1 MKKEEVFCLFE
12 KLILYSPIIILILSY
27 ILKFFWLRF
36 SIFVD
41 ELISG
46 DKIKYF
52 SHILFWSIIS
62 YIYWVCHQYEI
73 LIFQTSDN
81 NLDLVSLV
89 SLVLT
94 IWASYGVYIGFLQ
107 FMAGYDNKEK
117 GTYLGYHKMDFLTKS
132 NVWYHLTNCW
142 EFFGSL
148 LLSIVIP
155 IIVKFNTSVDIRY
168 QYLWQAIVGFLLILF
183 IFLLKFSLK
192 VVKITIF
199 INKNT
204 DGGLKEVIKS
214 DIENRYNKYFNKL
227 IKQKFS
233 YGARE
238 SYFRQVKMDL
248 SNIDNNTDKIIFLNV
263 VYFANSSS
271 KIIDK
276 IEGYKEWDIVNYK
289 SFIKEKYDLI
299 SHNNCEDDKLISFA
313 ISLFKL
319 DVQIFD
325 KLIKKDIRWIEI
337 DNSFESIGIT
347 REKEVLGVEYNP
359 KVRRLGINWYEYSKI
374 NNIHFCIF
382 EILAEMAK
390 NKLAI
395 SQLVN
400 LIQERF
406 SQNFSRGSYW
416 ETNNT
421 DKLFVFEKSISDSSL
436 LISKEDFKRIEK
448 IDVFYS
454 STYPEIES
462 NSDTSNIYFL
472 LHSNIIKID
481 FHFKNGGQYYVKR
494 NEIRDY
500 YNEYEEK
507 VWNILFDKYSY
518 SDDLSDVFLPNL
530 REPEIILDSFG
541 DRDEI
546 VIRDYDNKLGYS
558 RICFKYLTDN
568 YDYVDSSTS
577 NFTNLLEIV
586 KTMSVNYRGAFALYQ
601 LLYPE
606 NRNWDSS
613 VENYLE
619 ILSEVLS
626 SRREERGKIY
636 NDIVSI
642 ITEIEYGKGLDE
654 KVLGK
659 VFETKDIELI
669 DDEFLKD
676 FKGIPNLKLIVV
688 QSILS
693 THTYGFRS
701 IELQDRWEK
710 QDLVEQYIRGL
721 SITPNLFPSYTDD
734 NKTLNSSMSE
744 FLLKNME
751 LLTSYD
757 FGKLPLSSLLLF
769 EKLLHRK
776 WWGDNKH
783 DEQEF
788 MVNLIK
794 EKVEYRLSGYRYN
807 LDRSLLK
814 FFTLKLIEGQ
824 GNQYLRIVN
833 EKDFKKEFKFSLLNH
848 LKRNQLTL
856 DMYLDGITDELKK
869 YDCIMIGIYER
880 ELIKREVEKIIFS
893 NYFSLE

>member
-1 MKKEEVFCLFE
+1 MVNY
-12 KLILYSPIIILILSY
+12 KL
-27 ILKFFWLRF
+27 
-36 SIFVD
+36 
-41 ELISG
+41 
-46 DKIKYF
+46 
-52 SHILFWSIIS
+52 

-337 DNSFESIGIT
+337 DNSFESLGIT
-347 REKEVLGVEYNP
+347 RKKEVLGVEYNP

-507 VWNILFDKYSY
+507 VWNILFDKYSD

-558 RICFKYLTDN
+558 RICFKYLTYN

-794 EKVEYRLSGYRYN
+794 EKVEYRLSGYRYS

-814 FFTLKLIEGQ
+814 FFTLKLTEGQ

-856 DMYLDGITDELKK
+856 DMYLDGIADELKK
-869 YDCIMIGIYER
+869 YDSVMIGIYEK
-880 ELIKREVEKIIFS
+880 ELIKREVEKIIFE
-893 NYFSLE
+893 NYLSLE

>member
-155 IIVKFNTSVDIRY
+155 IIVKFNTSIDIRY

-263 VYFANSSS
+263 VYFTNSSS

-276 IEGYKEWDIVNYK
+276 VEGYKEWDIVNYK

-337 DNSFESIGIT
+337 DNSFESLGIT
-347 REKEVLGVEYNP
+347 RKKEVLGVEYNS

-507 VWNILFDKYSY
+507 VWNILFDKYSD

-757 FGKLPLSSLLLF
+757 FGQLPLSSLLLF

-794 EKVEYRLSGYRYN
+794 EKVEYRLSGYRYS
-807 LDRSLLK
+807 LERSLLK
-814 FFTLKLIEGQ
+814 FFTLKLTEGQ
-824 GNQYLRIVN
+824 GNQYLRVVN

>member
-1 MKKEEVFCLFE
+1 MFE

-155 IIVKFNTSVDIRY
+155 IIVKFNTSIDIRY

-204 DGGLKEVIKS
+204 DGGLKAVIKS

-263 VYFANSSS
+263 VYFTNSSS

-276 IEGYKEWDIVNYK
+276 VEGYKEWDIVNYK

-337 DNSFESIGIT
+337 DNSFESLGIT
-347 REKEVLGVEYNP
+347 RKKEVLGVEYNS

-507 VWNILFDKYSY
+507 VWNILFDKYSD

-757 FGKLPLSSLLLF
+757 FGQLPLSSLLLF

-794 EKVEYRLSGYRYN
+794 EKVEYRLSGYRYS
-807 LDRSLLK
+807 LERSLLK
-814 FFTLKLIEGQ
+814 FFTLKLTEGQ
-824 GNQYLRIVN
+824 GNQYLRVVN

-880 ELIKREVEKIIFS
+880 ELIKRELEKIIFS

>member
-1 MKKEEVFCLFE
+1 M
-12 KLILYSPIIILILSY
+12 SY

-73 LIFQTSDN
+73 LIFQTSEN

-155 IIVKFNTSVDIRY
+155 IIVKFNSSVDIHY
-168 QYLWQAIVGFLLILF
+168 QYIWQAIVGFLLILF

-192 VVKITIF
+192 VVKITIL

-263 VYFANSSS
+263 VYFATSNS

-276 IEGYKEWDIVNYK
+276 IEGYKECDIVNYK

-325 KLIKKDIRWIEI
+325 KLIKKDIHWIEI
-337 DNSFESIGIT
+337 DNSFESLGIT
-347 REKEVLGVEYNP
+347 RKKEALGVDYNP
-359 KVRRLGINWYEYSKI
+359 KVRRFGIDWYEYSKI
-374 NNIHFCIF
+374 NNIHFCMF

-400 LIQERF
+400 LIQEKF
-406 SQNFSRGSYW
+406 SQNDSRGSYW

-421 DKLFVFEKSISDSSL
+421 DKLFIFEKSISDSSL

-454 STYPEIES
+454 SSYPEIES
-462 NSDTSNIYFL
+462 SSDVSNIYFL

-507 VWNILFDKYSY
+507 VWNILFEKYSD

-541 DRDEI
+541 VRDEL

-586 KTMSVNYRGAFALYQ
+586 KTMSINYRGAFALYQ

-613 VENYLE
+613 VENYVE

-636 NDIVSI
+636 NDMVSI
-642 ITEIEYGKGLDE
+642 ITEIEYGKSLGV

-676 FKGIPNLKLIVV
+676 FKGIPKLKLIVV

-757 FGKLPLSSLLLF
+757 FGKLPLSSILLF
-769 EKLLHRK
+769 EKLLHWK

-814 FFTLKLIEGQ
+814 FFTLKLTEGQ

-833 EKDFKKEFKFSLLNH
+833 EKDFKKEFKSSLLNH
-848 LKRNQLTL
+848 LKRKQLTL
-856 DMYLDGITDELKK
+856 NTYLDGIADELKK
-869 YDCIMIGIYER
+869 YDSVMIGIYEK
-880 ELIKREVEKIIFS
+880 ELIKREVEKIIFE
-893 NYFSLE
+893 NYLSLE

>member
-155 IIVKFNTSVDIRY
+155 IIVKFNTSIDIRY

-204 DGGLKEVIKS
+204 DGGLKAVIKS

-263 VYFANSSS
+263 VYFTNSSS

-276 IEGYKEWDIVNYK
+276 VEGYKEWDIVNYK

-337 DNSFESIGIT
+337 DNSFESLGIT
-347 REKEVLGVEYNP
+347 RKKEVLGVEYNS

-507 VWNILFDKYSY
+507 VWNILFDKYSD

-601 LLYPE
+601 LLYLE

-757 FGKLPLSSLLLF
+757 FGQLPLSSLLLF

-794 EKVEYRLSGYRYN
+794 EKVEYRLSGYRYS
-807 LDRSLLK
+807 LERSLLK
-814 FFTLKLIEGQ
+814 FFTLKLTEGQ
-824 GNQYLRIVN
+824 GNQYLRVVN

>member
-155 IIVKFNTSVDIRY
+155 IIVKFNTSIDIRY

-263 VYFANSSS
+263 VYFTNSSS

-276 IEGYKEWDIVNYK
+276 VEGYKEWDIVNYK

-337 DNSFESIGIT
+337 DNSFESLGIT
-347 REKEVLGVEYNP
+347 RKKEVLGVEYNS

-507 VWNILFDKYSY
+507 VWNILFDKYSD

-636 NDIVSI
+636 NDIISI

-757 FGKLPLSSLLLF
+757 FGQLPLSSLLLF

-794 EKVEYRLSGYRYN
+794 EKVEYRLSGYRYS
-807 LDRSLLK
+807 LERSLLK
-814 FFTLKLIEGQ
+814 FFTLKLTEGQ
-824 GNQYLRIVN
+824 GNQYLRVVN

>member
-1 MKKEEVFCLFE
+1 M
-12 KLILYSPIIILILSY
+12 SY

-36 SIFVD
+36 SIFID

-52 SHILFWSIIS
+52 SHILFWSIVS
-62 YIYWVCHQYEI
+62 YIYWVCYQYKI
-73 LIFQTSDN
+73 SLFQFNSN
-81 NLDLVSLV
+81 NLDLVSLF

-94 IWASYGVYIGFLQ
+94 IWASYGVYVGFLQ
-107 FMAGYDNKEK
+107 FMAGYDNKEN
-117 GTYLGYHKMDFLTKS
+117 GIYLGYQKMDFLTKS
-132 NVWYHLTNCW
+132 NVWYHLTNSW

-148 LLSIVIP
+148 LLSIVLP
-155 IIVKFNTSVDIRY
+155 FIVKFNISAGIQY
-168 QYLWQAIVGFLLILF
+168 QYIWQSIIGFLLILF

-192 VVKITIF
+192 VAKITIF
-199 INKNT
+199 INKKT

-233 YGARE
+233 YGARK
-238 SYFRQVKMDL
+238 SYFRQIKMDL
-248 SNIDNNTDKIIFLNV
+248 SNIDNNIDKIIFLKV
-263 VYFANSSS
+263 IYFAASSS
-271 KIIDK
+271 KIIAN
-276 IEGYKEWDIVNYK
+276 IEGFEEWDIDNYK
-289 SFIKEKYDLI
+289 YFIKEKYDLI
-299 SHNNCEDDKLISFA
+299 SHIDFESDALISFA

-319 DVQIFD
+319 DNQIFD
-325 KLIKKDIRWIEI
+325 KLIKKDIRWIEG
-337 DNSFESIGIT
+337 DYSFESPGIF
-347 REKEVLGVEYNP
+347 RKKAILGVEYNE
-359 KVRRLGINWYEYSKI
+359 KVRILGINWSEYSKI
-374 NNIHFCIF
+374 NNIHICIF
-382 EILAEMAK
+382 KILAEMAK
-390 NKLAI
+390 NKQTI

-400 LIQERF
+400 LIQDRV
-406 SQNFSRGSYW
+406 SQNITRDIYW
-416 ETNNT
+416 ETDRT
-421 DKLFVFEKSISDSSL
+421 DKLFIFEKSISDSNL
-436 LISKEDFKRIEK
+436 RISKEDFRRIEK
-448 IDVFYS
+448 MDVFYS
-454 STYPEIES
+454 SDYTEIKYK
-462 NSDTSNIYFL
+462 SDTDSICLSLYPSIL
-472 LHSNIIKID
+472 KID
-481 FHFKNGGQYYVKR
+481 FHFKDGGQYYVKR

-500 YNEYEEK
+500 YDEYEEK
-507 VWNILFDKYSY
+507 VWNILFDKYRD

-530 REPEIILDSFG
+530 REPEITLDSFG
-541 DRDEI
+541 GSDEI
-546 VIRDYDNKLGYS
+546 IIRDYDNKLAYS

-568 YDYVDSSTS
+568 YDYVDSGTL

-606 NRNWDSS
+606 NQNWDSS
-613 VENYLE
+613 VENYIE

-636 NDIVSI
+636 NDMVSI
-642 ITEIEYGKGLDE
+642 ITEIEYGKSLGE

-676 FKGIPNLKLIVV
+676 FKGIPKLKLIVV

-701 IELQDRWEK
+701 IELQDKWEK

-721 SITPNLFPSYTDD
+721 SITPNLFPSHTDD

-757 FGKLPLSSLLLF
+757 FGKLPLSSVLLF
-769 EKLLHRK
+769 EKLLHWK

-814 FFTLKLIEGQ
+814 FFTLKLTEGQ

-856 DMYLDGITDELKK
+856 NTYLDGIADELKN
-869 YDCIMIGIYER
+869 YDSVMIGIYEK
-880 ELIKREVEKIIFS
+880 ELIKREVEKIIFE
-893 NYFSLE
+893 NYLSLE

>member
-1 MKKEEVFCLFE
+1 MYE

-337 DNSFESIGIT
+337 DNSFESLGIT
-347 REKEVLGVEYNP
+347 RKKEVLGVEYNP

-507 VWNILFDKYSY
+507 VWNILFDKYSD

-558 RICFKYLTDN
+558 RICFKYLTYN

-734 NKTLNSSMSE
+734 NKILNSSMSE

-794 EKVEYRLSGYRYN
+794 EKVEYRLSGYRYS

-814 FFTLKLIEGQ
+814 FFTLKLTEGQ

-856 DMYLDGITDELKK
+856 DMYLDGIADELKK
-869 YDCIMIGIYER
+869 YDSVMIGIYEK
-880 ELIKREVEKIIFS
+880 ELIKREVEKIIFE
-893 NYFSLE
+893 NYLSLE

>member
-155 IIVKFNTSVDIRY
+155 IIVKFNTSIDIRY

-204 DGGLKEVIKS
+204 DGGLKAVIKS

-227 IKQKFS
+227 VKQKFS

-263 VYFANSSS
+263 VYFTNSSS

-276 IEGYKEWDIVNYK
+276 VEGYKEWDIVNYK

-337 DNSFESIGIT
+337 DNSFESLGIT
-347 REKEVLGVEYNP
+347 RKKEVLGVEYNS

-507 VWNILFDKYSY
+507 VWNILFDKYSD

-757 FGKLPLSSLLLF
+757 FGQLPLSSLLLF

-794 EKVEYRLSGYRYN
+794 EKVEYRLSGYRYS
-807 LDRSLLK
+807 LERSLLK
-814 FFTLKLIEGQ
+814 FFTLKLTEGQ
-824 GNQYLRIVN
+824 GNQYLRVVN

>member
-1 MKKEEVFCLFE
+1 MKKEEVFCLYE

-299 SHNNCEDDKLISFA
+299 SHNNCEDDKLIS
-313 ISLFKL
+313 LFKL

-337 DNSFESIGIT
+337 DNSFESLGIT
-347 REKEVLGVEYNP
+347 RKKEVLGVEYNP

-507 VWNILFDKYSY
+507 VWNILFDKYSD

-558 RICFKYLTDN
+558 RICFKYLTYN

-794 EKVEYRLSGYRYN
+794 EKVEYRLSGYRYS

-814 FFTLKLIEGQ
+814 FFTLKLTEGQ

-856 DMYLDGITDELKK
+856 DMYLDGIADELKK
-869 YDCIMIGIYER
+869 YDSVMIGIYEK
-880 ELIKREVEKIIFS
+880 ELIKREVEKIIFE
-893 NYFSLE
+893 NYLSLE

>member
-1 MKKEEVFCLFE
+1 MYE

-337 DNSFESIGIT
+337 DNSFESLGIT
-347 REKEVLGVEYNP
+347 RKKEVLGVEYNP

-507 VWNILFDKYSY
+507 VWNILFDKYSD

-558 RICFKYLTDN
+558 RICFKYLTYN

-710 QDLVEQYIRGL
+710 QVLVEQYIRGL

-794 EKVEYRLSGYRYN
+794 EKVEYRLSGYRYS

-814 FFTLKLIEGQ
+814 FFTLKLTEGQ

-856 DMYLDGITDELKK
+856 DMYLDGIADELKK
-869 YDCIMIGIYER
+869 YDSVMIGIYEK
-880 ELIKREVEKIIFS
+880 ELIKREVEKIIFE
-893 NYFSLE
+893 NYLSLE

>member
-1 MKKEEVFCLFE
+1 MFE
-12 KLILYSPIIILILSY
+12 KLILYSPIIILVLSY

-107 FMAGYDNKEK
+107 FMAGYDNKEN

-168 QYLWQAIVGFLLILF
+168 QYIWQAIVGFLLILF

-214 DIENRYNKYFNKL
+214 DIKNRYNKYFNKL

-313 ISLFKL
+313 ISLFKI

-337 DNSFESIGIT
+337 DNSFESLGIT
-347 REKEVLGVEYNP
+347 RKKEVLGVEYNP
-359 KVRRLGINWYEYSKI
+359 KVRRRRLGINWYEYSRI
-374 NNIHFCIF
+374 NNIHFCMF

-406 SQNFSRGSYW
+406 SQNVSRGGYW

-462 NSDTSNIYFL
+462 NSDTSNIYFS

-500 YNEYEEK
+500 YNEYEEN
-507 VWNILFDKYSY
+507 VWNILFDKYENL
-518 SDDLSDVFLPNL
+518 DNLSDVFLPNL
-530 REPEIILDSFG
+530 KEPEIILDSFG
-541 DRDEI
+541 GRDEI

-568 YDYVDSSTS
+568 FDYVDSSTS

-606 NRNWDSS
+606 NQNWDSS
-613 VENYLE
+613 VENYIE

-636 NDIVSI
+636 NDMVSI
-642 ITEIEYGKGLDE
+642 ITEIEYGKSLGE

-659 VFETKDIELI
+659 VFETKDIEFI

-676 FKGIPNLKLIVV
+676 FKGIPKLKLIVV

-693 THTYGFRS
+693 NHTYGFRS

-710 QDLVEQYIRGL
+710 KDLVEQYIRGL
-721 SITPNLFPSYTDD
+721 SITPNLFPIYND
-734 NKTLNSSMSE
+734 NKTLNLFMSE

-757 FGKLPLSSLLLF
+757 FGKLPLSSILLF
-769 EKLLHRK
+769 EQLLHWK
-776 WWGDNKH
+776 WREDNKH

-788 MVNLIK
+788 MVKLIK
-794 EKVEYRLSGYRYN
+794 EKVEHRFN

-814 FFTLKLIEGQ
+814 FFTLKLTEGQ
-824 GNQYLRIVN
+824 GKHYLKIVN
-833 EKDFKKEFKFSLLNH
+833 EKEFKKGFKFALLNH

-856 DMYLDGITDELKK
+856 DMYLDGIADELKK
-869 YDCIMIGIYER
+869 YDSVMIGIYEK
-880 ELIKREVEKIIFS
+880 ELIKREVEKIIFE
-893 NYFSLE
+893 NYLSLE

>member
-1 MKKEEVFCLFE
+1 MFE
-12 KLILYSPIIILILSY
+12 KLILNSPIIILVLSH

-94 IWASYGVYIGFLQ
+94 IWASYGAYIGFFQ
-107 FMAGYDNKEK
+107 FMAGYDNKEN

-132 NVWYHLTNCW
+132 NIWYHLTNCW

-155 IIVKFNTSVDIRY
+155 IIVKLNSSVDIRY
-168 QYLWQAIVGFLLILF
+168 QYIWQAIVGFLLILF

-192 VVKITIF
+192 VARITIL
-199 INKNT
+199 INKKS
-204 DGGLKEVIKS
+204 DGGLKDVIQS
-214 DIENRYNKYFNKL
+214 DIKNRYNRYFNRL
-227 IKQKFS
+227 VKQKFS

-238 SYFRQVKMDL
+238 SYFRQVKIDL
-248 SNIDNNTDKIIFLNV
+248 SNIENNTDKIRFLKV
-263 VYFANSSS
+263 VYFATSSS
-271 KIIDK
+271 KIIEN

-289 SFIKEKYDLI
+289 SFIKDKYDLI
-299 SHNNCEDDKLISFA
+299 SHINCEDDISISFA

-325 KLIKKDIRWIEI
+325 KLIKKNISWIES
-337 DNSFESIGIT
+337 DYNFESIGIFN
-347 REKEVLGVEYNP
+347 KKSILGVELN
-359 KVRRLGINWYEYSKI
+359 KKIRRPSINSFEYSDI
-374 NNIHFCIF
+374 NNIHIYMFKKI
-382 EILAEMAK
+382 AERAK
-390 NKLAI
+390 NKQAI

-406 SQNFSRGSYW
+406 SQNVSRGSYW
-416 ETNNT
+416 ETDNT

-436 LISKEDFKRIEK
+436 LISKEDFGRIEK
-448 IDVFYS
+448 MDVFYS

-462 NSDTSNIYFL
+462 NSDANSVYFS

-481 FHFKNGGQYYVKR
+481 FHFKNDGQYYVKR

-507 VWNILFDKYSY
+507 IWNILFDKYSD

-530 REPEIILDSFG
+530 REPEIILESFG
-541 DRDEI
+541 GRDEI

-558 RICFKYLTDN
+558 RLCFKYLTDN
-568 YDYVDSSTS
+568 YEYVDSSTS

-613 VENYLE
+613 VENYVE

-636 NDIVSI
+636 NDMVSI
-642 ITEIEYGKGLDE
+642 ITEIEYGKSLGV

-676 FKGIPNLKLIVV
+676 FKGIPKLKLIVV

-710 QDLVEQYIRGL
+710 QDLIEQYIRGL

-751 LLTSYD
+751 VLTSYD
-757 FGKLPLSSLLLF
+757 FAKLPLSSVLLF
-769 EKLLHRK
+769 EKLLHWK
-776 WWGDNKH
+776 WWR
-783 DEQEF
+783 DEKRDEKEF

-794 EKVEYRLSGYRYN
+794 EKASCNKYS
-807 LDRSLLK
+807 LDGSLLK
-814 FFTLKLIEGQ
+814 FFTLKLTEGQ
-824 GNQYLRIVN
+824 GNQYLSVVN
-833 EKDFKKEFKFSLLNH
+833 DKDFKKEFKFALLNH
-848 LKRNQLTL
+848 LKRSQLTL
-856 DMYLDGITDELKK
+856 NTYLDGIADELKK
-869 YDCIMIGIYER
+869 YDSVMIGIYEK
-880 ELIKREVEKIIFS
+880 ELIKREVEKIIFE
-893 NYFSLE
+893 NYLSLE

>member
-94 IWASYGVYIGFLQ
+94 IWASVYIGFLQ

-155 IIVKFNTSVDIRY
+155 IIVKFNTSIDIRY

-263 VYFANSSS
+263 VYFTNSSS

-276 IEGYKEWDIVNYK
+276 VEGYKEWDIVNYK

-337 DNSFESIGIT
+337 DNSFESLGIT
-347 REKEVLGVEYNP
+347 RKKEVLGVEYNS

-507 VWNILFDKYSY
+507 VWNILFDKYSD

-757 FGKLPLSSLLLF
+757 FGQLPLSSLLLF

-794 EKVEYRLSGYRYN
+794 EKVEYRLSGYRYS
-807 LDRSLLK
+807 LERSLLK
-814 FFTLKLIEGQ
+814 FFTLKLTEGQ
-824 GNQYLRIVN
+824 GNQYLRVVN

>member
-1 MKKEEVFCLFE
+1 MFE

-454 STYPEIES
+454 STYPEIEF
-462 NSDTSNIYFL
+462 NYDTSNIYFL

-814 FFTLKLIEGQ
+814 FFTLKLTEGQ

-856 DMYLDGITDELKK
+856 DMYLDGITDELKN

>member
-1 MKKEEVFCLFE
+1 MFE
-12 KLILYSPIIILILSY
+12 KLILFSPIIILVLSY

-73 LIFQTSDN
+73 LIFQTSEN

-155 IIVKFNTSVDIRY
+155 IIVKFNSSVDIHY
-168 QYLWQAIVGFLLILF
+168 QYIWQAIVGFLLILF

-192 VVKITIF
+192 VVKITIL

-263 VYFANSSS
+263 VYFATSNS

-276 IEGYKEWDIVNYK
+276 IEGYKECDIVNYK

-325 KLIKKDIRWIEI
+325 KLIKKDIHWIEI
-337 DNSFESIGIT
+337 DNSFESLGIT
-347 REKEVLGVEYNP
+347 RKKEALGVDYNP
-359 KVRRLGINWYEYSKI
+359 KVRRFGIDWYEYSKI
-374 NNIHFCIF
+374 NNIHFCMF

-400 LIQERF
+400 LIQEKF
-406 SQNFSRGSYW
+406 SQNDSRGSYW

-421 DKLFVFEKSISDSSL
+421 DKLFIFEKSISDSSL

-454 STYPEIES
+454 SSYPEIES
-462 NSDTSNIYFL
+462 SSDVSNIYFL

-507 VWNILFDKYSY
+507 VWNILFEKYSD

-541 DRDEI
+541 VRDEL

-586 KTMSVNYRGAFALYQ
+586 KTMSINYRGAFALYQ

-613 VENYLE
+613 VENYVE

-636 NDIVSI
+636 NDMVSI
-642 ITEIEYGKGLDE
+642 ITEIEYGKSLGV

-676 FKGIPNLKLIVV
+676 FKGIPKLKLIVV

-757 FGKLPLSSLLLF
+757 FGKLPLSSILLF
-769 EKLLHRK
+769 EKLLHWK

-814 FFTLKLIEGQ
+814 FFTLKLTEGQ

-833 EKDFKKEFKFSLLNH
+833 EKDFKKEFKSSLLNH
-848 LKRNQLTL
+848 LKRKQLTL
-856 DMYLDGITDELKK
+856 NTYLDGIADELKK
-869 YDCIMIGIYER
+869 YDSVMIGIYEK
-880 ELIKREVEKIIFS
+880 ELIKREVEKIIFE
-893 NYFSLE
+893 NYLSLE

>member
-1 MKKEEVFCLFE
+1 MFE
-12 KLILYSPIIILILSY
+12 KLILYSPIIILVLSY

-107 FMAGYDNKEK
+107 FMAGYDNKEN

-168 QYLWQAIVGFLLILF
+168 QYIWQAIVGFLLILF

-214 DIENRYNKYFNKL
+214 DIKNRYNKYFNKL

-313 ISLFKL
+313 ISLFKI

-337 DNSFESIGIT
+337 DNSFESLGIT
-347 REKEVLGVEYNP
+347 RKKEVLGVEYNP
-359 KVRRLGINWYEYSKI
+359 KVRRRRLGINWYEYSRI
-374 NNIHFCIF
+374 NNIHFCMF

-406 SQNFSRGSYW
+406 SQNVSRGGYW

-462 NSDTSNIYFL
+462 NSDTSNIYFS

-500 YNEYEEK
+500 YNEYEEN
-507 VWNILFDKYSY
+507 VWNILFDKYENL
-518 SDDLSDVFLPNL
+518 DNLSDVFLPNL
-530 REPEIILDSFG
+530 KEPEIILDSFG
-541 DRDEI
+541 GRDEI

-568 YDYVDSSTS
+568 FDYVDSSTS

-606 NRNWDSS
+606 NQNWDSS
-613 VENYLE
+613 VENYIE

-636 NDIVSI
+636 NDMVSI
-642 ITEIEYGKGLDE
+642 ITEIEYGKSLGE

-659 VFETKDIELI
+659 VFETKDIEFI

-676 FKGIPNLKLIVV
+676 FKGIPKLKLIVV

-693 THTYGFRS
+693 NHTYGFRS

-710 QDLVEQYIRGL
+710 KDLVEQYIRGL
-721 SITPNLFPSYTDD
+721 SITPNLFPIYTND
-734 NKTLNSSMSE
+734 NKTLNLSMSE

-757 FGKLPLSSLLLF
+757 FGKLPLSSILLF
-769 EKLLHRK
+769 EQLLHWK
-776 WWGDNKH
+776 WWEDNKH

-788 MVNLIK
+788 MVKLIK
-794 EKVEYRLSGYRYN
+794 EKVEHRFN

-814 FFTLKLIEGQ
+814 FFTLKLTEGQ
-824 GNQYLRIVN
+824 GKHYLKIVN
-833 EKDFKKEFKFSLLNH
+833 EKEFKKGFKFALLNH

-856 DMYLDGITDELKK
+856 DMYLDGIADELKK
-869 YDCIMIGIYER
+869 YDSVMIGIYEK
-880 ELIKREVEKIIFS
+880 ELIKREVEKIIFE
-893 NYFSLE
+893 NYLSLE

>member
-1 MKKEEVFCLFE
+1 
-12 KLILYSPIIILILSY
+12 
-27 ILKFFWLRF
+27 
-36 SIFVD
+36 
-41 ELISG
+41 
-46 DKIKYF
+46 
-52 SHILFWSIIS
+52 
-62 YIYWVCHQYEI
+62 
-73 LIFQTSDN
+73 
-81 NLDLVSLV
+81 
-89 SLVLT
+89 LT

-337 DNSFESIGIT
+337 DNSFESLGIT
-347 REKEVLGVEYNP
+347 RKKEVLGVEYNP

-507 VWNILFDKYSY
+507 VWNILFDKYSD

-558 RICFKYLTDN
+558 RICFKYLTYN

-794 EKVEYRLSGYRYN
+794 EKVEYRLSGYRYS

-814 FFTLKLIEGQ
+814 FFTLKLTEGQ

-856 DMYLDGITDELKK
+856 DMYLDGIADELKK
-869 YDCIMIGIYER
+869 YDSVMIGIYEK
-880 ELIKREVEKIIFS
+880 ELIKREVEKIIFE
-893 NYFSLE
+893 NYLSLE

>member
-1 MKKEEVFCLFE
+1 MKKEEVFCLYE

-155 IIVKFNTSVDIRY
+155 IIIKFNTSVDIRY

-337 DNSFESIGIT
+337 DNSFESLGIT
-347 REKEVLGVEYNP
+347 RKKEVLGVEYNP

-507 VWNILFDKYSY
+507 VWNILFDKYSD

-558 RICFKYLTDN
+558 RICFKYLTYN

-794 EKVEYRLSGYRYN
+794 EKVEYRLSGYRYS

-814 FFTLKLIEGQ
+814 FFTLKLTEGQ

-856 DMYLDGITDELKK
+856 DMYLDGIADELKK
-869 YDCIMIGIYER
+869 YDSVMIGIYEK
-880 ELIKREVEKIIFS
+880 ELIKREVEKIIFE
-893 NYFSLE
+893 NYLSLE

>member
-1 MKKEEVFCLFE
+1 MFE
-12 KLILYSPIIILILSY
+12 KLILYSPIIILVLSY

-81 NLDLVSLV
+81 NLDLVSLI

-107 FMAGYDNKEK
+107 FMAGYDNKEN

-168 QYLWQAIVGFLLILF
+168 QYIWQAIVGFLLILF

-214 DIENRYNKYFNKL
+214 DIKNRYNKYFNKL

-313 ISLFKL
+313 ISLFKI

-337 DNSFESIGIT
+337 DNSFESLGIT
-347 REKEVLGVEYNP
+347 RKKEVLGVEYNP
-359 KVRRLGINWYEYSKI
+359 KVRRRRLGINWYEYSRI
-374 NNIHFCIF
+374 NNIHFCMF

-406 SQNFSRGSYW
+406 SQNVSRGGYW

-462 NSDTSNIYFL
+462 NSDTSNIYFS

-500 YNEYEEK
+500 YNEYEEN
-507 VWNILFDKYSY
+507 VWNILFDKYENL
-518 SDDLSDVFLPNL
+518 DNLSDVFLPNL
-530 REPEIILDSFG
+530 KEPEIILDSFG
-541 DRDEI
+541 GRDEI

-568 YDYVDSSTS
+568 FDYVDSSTS

-606 NRNWDSS
+606 NQNWDSS
-613 VENYLE
+613 VENYIE

-636 NDIVSI
+636 NDMVSI
-642 ITEIEYGKGLDE
+642 ITEIEYGKSLGE

-659 VFETKDIELI
+659 VFETKDIEFI

-676 FKGIPNLKLIVV
+676 FKGIPKLKLIVV

-693 THTYGFRS
+693 NHTYGFRS

-710 QDLVEQYIRGL
+710 KDLVEQYIRGL
-721 SITPNLFPSYTDD
+721 SITPNLFPIYTND
-734 NKTLNSSMSE
+734 NKTLNLSMSE

-757 FGKLPLSSLLLF
+757 FGKLPLSSILLF
-769 EKLLHRK
+769 EQLLHWK
-776 WWGDNKH
+776 WWEDNKH

-788 MVNLIK
+788 MVKLIK
-794 EKVEYRLSGYRYN
+794 EKVEHRFN

-814 FFTLKLIEGQ
+814 FFTLKLTEGQ
-824 GNQYLRIVN
+824 GKHYLKIVN
-833 EKDFKKEFKFSLLNH
+833 EKEFKKGFKFALLNH

-856 DMYLDGITDELKK
+856 DMYLDGIADELKK
-869 YDCIMIGIYER
+869 YDSVMIGIYEK
-880 ELIKREVEKIIFS
+880 ELIKREVEKIIFE
-893 NYFSLE
+893 NYLSLE

>member
-1 MKKEEVFCLFE
+1 MYE

-155 IIVKFNTSVDIRY
+155 IIIKFNTSVDIRY

-337 DNSFESIGIT
+337 DNSFESLGIT
-347 REKEVLGVEYNP
+347 RKKEVLGVEYNP

-507 VWNILFDKYSY
+507 VWNILFDKYSD

-558 RICFKYLTDN
+558 RICFKYLTYN

-794 EKVEYRLSGYRYN
+794 EKVEYRLSGYRYS

-814 FFTLKLIEGQ
+814 FFTLKLTEGQ

-856 DMYLDGITDELKK
+856 DMYLDGIADELKK
-869 YDCIMIGIYER
+869 YDSVMIGIYEK
-880 ELIKREVEKIIFS
+880 ELIKREVEKIIFE
-893 NYFSLE
+893 NYLSLE

>member
-1 MKKEEVFCLFE
+1 MFCLFE

-155 IIVKFNTSVDIRY
+155 IIVKFNTSIDIRY

-204 DGGLKEVIKS
+204 DGGLKAVIKS

-263 VYFANSSS
+263 VYFTNSSS

-276 IEGYKEWDIVNYK
+276 VEGYKEWDIVNYK

-337 DNSFESIGIT
+337 DNSFESLGIT
-347 REKEVLGVEYNP
+347 RKKEVLGVEYNS

-507 VWNILFDKYSY
+507 VWNILFDKYSD

-757 FGKLPLSSLLLF
+757 FGQLPLSSLLLF

-794 EKVEYRLSGYRYN
+794 EKVEYRLSGYRYS
-807 LDRSLLK
+807 LERSLLK
-814 FFTLKLIEGQ
+814 FFTLKLTEGQ
-824 GNQYLRIVN
+824 GNQYLRVVN

>member
-1 MKKEEVFCLFE
+1 MFCLFE

-248 SNIDNNTDKIIFLNV
+248 SNIDDNTDKIIFLNV

-421 DKLFVFEKSISDSSL
+421 DKLIVFEKSISDSSL

-454 STYPEIES
+454 STYPEIEF
-462 NSDTSNIYFL
+462 NYDTSNIYFL

-814 FFTLKLIEGQ
+814 FFTLKLTEGQ

>member
-1 MKKEEVFCLFE
+1 MFE
-12 KLILYSPIIILILSY
+12 KLILYSPIIILVLSY

-107 FMAGYDNKEK
+107 FMAGYDNKEN

-168 QYLWQAIVGFLLILF
+168 QYIWQAIVGFLLILF

-214 DIENRYNKYFNKL
+214 DIKNRYNKYFNKL

-313 ISLFKL
+313 ISLFKI

-337 DNSFESIGIT
+337 DNSFESLGIT
-347 REKEVLGVEYNP
+347 RKKEVLGVEYNP
-359 KVRRLGINWYEYSKI
+359 KVRRRRLGINWYEYSRI
-374 NNIHFCIF
+374 NNIHFCMF

-406 SQNFSRGSYW
+406 SQNVSRGGYR

-462 NSDTSNIYFL
+462 NSDTSNIYFS

-500 YNEYEEK
+500 YNEYEEN
-507 VWNILFDKYSY
+507 VWNILFDKYENL
-518 SDDLSDVFLPNL
+518 DNLSDVFLPNL
-530 REPEIILDSFG
+530 KEPEIILDSFG
-541 DRDEI
+541 GRDEI

-568 YDYVDSSTS
+568 FDYVDSSTS

-606 NRNWDSS
+606 NQNWDSS
-613 VENYLE
+613 VENYIE

-636 NDIVSI
+636 NDMVSI
-642 ITEIEYGKGLDE
+642 ITEIEYGKSLGE

-659 VFETKDIELI
+659 VFETKDIEFI

-676 FKGIPNLKLIVV
+676 FKGIPKLKLIVV

-693 THTYGFRS
+693 NHTYGFRS

-710 QDLVEQYIRGL
+710 KDLVEQYIRGL
-721 SITPNLFPSYTDD
+721 SITPNLFPIYTND
-734 NKTLNSSMSE
+734 NKTLNLSMSE

-757 FGKLPLSSLLLF
+757 FGKLPLSSILLF
-769 EKLLHRK
+769 EQLLHWK
-776 WWGDNKH
+776 WWEDNKH

-788 MVNLIK
+788 MVKLIK
-794 EKVEYRLSGYRYN
+794 EKVEHRFN

-814 FFTLKLIEGQ
+814 FFTLKLTEGQ
-824 GNQYLRIVN
+824 GKHYLKIVN
-833 EKDFKKEFKFSLLNH
+833 EKEFKKGFKFALLNH

-856 DMYLDGITDELKK
+856 DMYLDGIADELKK
-869 YDCIMIGIYER
+869 YDSVMIGIYEK
-880 ELIKREVEKIIFS
+880 ELIKREVEKIIFE
-893 NYFSLE
+893 NYLSLE

>member
-1 MKKEEVFCLFE
+1 MLE
-12 KLILYSPIIILILSY
+12 KLILYSPIIIFVLSY
-27 ILKFFWLRF
+27 ILKLFWLRF
-36 SIFVD
+36 SIFID

-46 DKIKYF
+46 VKIKIF
-52 SHILFWSIIS
+52 SHILFWSIVS
-62 YIYWVCHQYEI
+62 YIYWVCNQYEI
-73 LIFQTSDN
+73 LLFQTRDN

-94 IWASYGVYIGFLQ
+94 IWTSYGIYIGFLQ
-107 FMAGYDNKEK
+107 FMAGYDNKEN

-155 IIVKFNTSVDIRY
+155 IIVKSNTSVDIRY
-168 QYLWQAIVGFLLILF
+168 QYIWQAIVGFLLILF
-183 IFLLKFSLK
+183 VFLLKFSLK

-204 DGGLKEVIKS
+204 DRGLKEVIKS

-276 IEGYKEWDIVNYK
+276 IEGYKEWDIFHYK

-337 DNSFESIGIT
+337 DNSFESLGIT
-347 REKEVLGVEYNP
+347 RKKEVLGVEYNT
-359 KVRRLGINWYEYSKI
+359 KVRRPGINWYEYSKI
-374 NNIHFCIF
+374 NNIHFCMF
-382 EILAEMAK
+382 EILAEMAQ

-406 SQNFSRGSYW
+406 SQNVSRGSYW

-436 LISKEDFKRIEK
+436 LISKENFKRIEK

-454 STYPEIES
+454 STSPEIES
-462 NSDTSNIYFL
+462 ISGTSNIYFS

-507 VWNILFDKYSY
+507 VWNILFDKYEN
-518 SDDLSDVFLPNL
+518 SDNLSDVFLPNL
-530 REPEIILDSFG
+530 KEPEKILYSFG
-541 DRDEI
+541 GRDEI

-568 YDYVDSSTS
+568 FDYVDSSTS

-613 VENYLE
+613 VESYIE
-619 ILSEVLS
+619 ILSEVLPP
-626 SRREERGKIY
+626 RKEERKKIY
-636 NDIVSI
+636 NDMVSI
-642 ITEIEYGKGLDE
+642 ITEIEYGKSLGSE
-654 KVLGK
+654 VLGK
-659 VFETKDIELI
+659 VFKTRDIELF
-669 DDEFLKD
+669 DDDFLKD
-676 FKGIPNLKLIVV
+676 FKEIPKLKLIVV

-693 THTYGFRS
+693 TNTYGFRRV
-701 IELQDRWEK
+701 ELQDEREK
-710 QDLVEQYIRGL
+710 KDLVEQYIRGL
-721 SITPNLFPSYTDD
+721 SITPKLFPSYTD

-751 LLTSYD
+751 LLNSYD
-757 FGKLPLSSLLLF
+757 FGQLPLSSILLF
-769 EKLLHRK
+769 EKLLHWK
-776 WWGDNKH
+776 WWGENKH
-783 DEQEF
+783 NEQEF

-794 EKVEYRLSGYRYN
+794 EEVVSGYKYS
-807 LDRSLLK
+807 LDGSLLK
-814 FFTLKLIEGQ
+814 FFTLKLTEDQ

-833 EKDFKKEFKFSLLNH
+833 DKDFKKEFKFALLKH
-848 LKRNQLTL
+848 LNRNQLTL
-856 DMYLDGITDELKK
+856 DTYLDGIADELKK
-869 YDCIMIGIYER
+869 YDSVMIGIYEK
-880 ELIKREVEKIIFS
+880 ELIKKEVEKIIFE
-893 NYFSLE
+893 NYLSLE

>member
-1 MKKEEVFCLFE
+1 MFE

-62 YIYWVCHQYEI
+62 YIYWVCNQYEI

-155 IIVKFNTSVDIRY
+155 IIVKFNTSIDIRY

-204 DGGLKEVIKS
+204 DGGLKAVIKS

-263 VYFANSSS
+263 VYFTNSSS

-276 IEGYKEWDIVNYK
+276 VEGYKEWDIVNYK

-337 DNSFESIGIT
+337 DNSFESLGIT
-347 REKEVLGVEYNP
+347 RKKEVLGVEYNS

-507 VWNILFDKYSY
+507 VWNILFDKYSD

-757 FGKLPLSSLLLF
+757 FGQLPLSSLLLF

-794 EKVEYRLSGYRYN
+794 EKVEYRLSGYRYS
-807 LDRSLLK
+807 LERSLLK
-814 FFTLKLIEGQ
+814 FFTLKLTEGQ
-824 GNQYLRIVN
+824 GNQYLRVVN

>member
-1 MKKEEVFCLFE
+1 MFE
-12 KLILYSPIIILILSY
+12 KLILYSPIIILVLSY

-107 FMAGYDNKEK
+107 FMAGYDNKEN

-168 QYLWQAIVGFLLILF
+168 QYIWQAIVGFLLILF

-214 DIENRYNKYFNKL
+214 DIKNRYNKYFNKL

-313 ISLFKL
+313 ISLFKI

-337 DNSFESIGIT
+337 DNSFESLGIT
-347 REKEVLGVEYNP
+347 RKKEVLGVEYNP
-359 KVRRLGINWYEYSKI
+359 KVRRRRLGINWYEYSRI
-374 NNIHFCIF
+374 NNIHFCMF

-406 SQNFSRGSYW
+406 SQNVSRGGYW

-454 STYPEIES
+454 SIYPEIES
-462 NSDTSNIYFL
+462 NSDTSNIYFS

-500 YNEYEEK
+500 YNEYEEN
-507 VWNILFDKYSY
+507 VWNILFDKYENL
-518 SDDLSDVFLPNL
+518 DNLSNVFLPNL
-530 REPEIILDSFG
+530 KEPEIILDSFG
-541 DRDEI
+541 GRDEI

-568 YDYVDSSTS
+568 FDYVDSSTS

-606 NRNWDSS
+606 NQNWDSS
-613 VENYLE
+613 VENYIE

-636 NDIVSI
+636 NDMVSI
-642 ITEIEYGKGLDE
+642 ITEIEYGKSLGE

-659 VFETKDIELI
+659 VFETKDIEFI

-676 FKGIPNLKLIVV
+676 FKGIPKLKLIVV

-693 THTYGFRS
+693 NHTYGFRS

-710 QDLVEQYIRGL
+710 KDLVEQYIRGL
-721 SITPNLFPSYTDD
+721 SITPNLFPIYND
-734 NKTLNSSMSE
+734 NKTLNLFMSE

-757 FGKLPLSSLLLF
+757 FGKLPLSSILLF
-769 EKLLHRK
+769 EQLLHWK
-776 WWGDNKH
+776 WQEDNKH

-788 MVNLIK
+788 MVKLIK
-794 EKVEYRLSGYRYN
+794 EKVEHRFN

-814 FFTLKLIEGQ
+814 FFTLKLTEGQ
-824 GNQYLRIVN
+824 GKHYLKIVN
-833 EKDFKKEFKFSLLNH
+833 EKEFKKGFKFALLNH

-856 DMYLDGITDELKK
+856 DMYLDGIADELKK
-869 YDCIMIGIYER
+869 YDSVMIGIYEK
-880 ELIKREVEKIIFS
+880 ELIKREVEKIIFE
-893 NYFSLE
+893 NYLSLE

>member
-1 MKKEEVFCLFE
+1 M
-12 KLILYSPIIILILSY
+12 SY

-107 FMAGYDNKEK
+107 FMAGYDNKEN

-168 QYLWQAIVGFLLILF
+168 QYIWQAIVGFLLILF

-337 DNSFESIGIT
+337 DNSFESLGIT
-347 REKEVLGVEYNP
+347 RKKEVLGVEYNP
-359 KVRRLGINWYEYSKI
+359 KVRRLGINWYEYSRI
-374 NNIHFCIF
+374 NNIHFCMF

-406 SQNFSRGSYW
+406 SQNVSRGGYW

-421 DKLFVFEKSISDSSL
+421 DKLFVFEKPISDSSL

-462 NSDTSNIYFL
+462 NSDTSNIYFS

-507 VWNILFDKYSY
+507 VWNILFDKYEN
-518 SDDLSDVFLPNL
+518 SDNLSDVFLPNL
-530 REPEIILDSFG
+530 KEPEIILDSFG
-541 DRDEI
+541 GRDEI

-568 YDYVDSSTS
+568 FDYVDSSTS

-606 NRNWDSS
+606 NQNWDSS
-613 VENYLE
+613 VENYIE

-636 NDIVSI
+636 TDMVSI
-642 ITEIEYGKGLDE
+642 ITEIEYGKSLGE

-659 VFETKDIELI
+659 VFETKDIEFI

-676 FKGIPNLKLIVV
+676 FKGIPKLKLIVV

-693 THTYGFRS
+693 NHTYGFRS

-710 QDLVEQYIRGL
+710 KDLVEQYIRAL
-721 SITPNLFPSYTDD
+721 SITPNLFPSYTND
-734 NKTLNSSMSE
+734 NKTLNLSMSE

-757 FGKLPLSSLLLF
+757 FGKLPLSSILLF
-769 EKLLHRK
+769 EQLLHWK

-788 MVNLIK
+788 MVKLIK

-807 LDRSLLK
+807 LDSSLLK
-814 FFTLKLIEGQ
+814 FFTLKLTEGQ
-824 GNQYLRIVN
+824 GNHYLRIVN
-833 EKDFKKEFKFSLLNH
+833 EKEFKEDFKFALLNH

-856 DMYLDGITDELKK
+856 DMYLDGIADELKK
-869 YDCIMIGIYER
+869 YDSVMIGIYEK
-880 ELIKREVEKIIFS
+880 ELIKREVEKIIFE
-893 NYFSLE
+893 NYLSLE

>member
-1 MKKEEVFCLFE
+1 MFCLFE
-12 KLILYSPIIILILSY
+12 KLILFSPIIILVLSY

-73 LIFQTSDN
+73 LIFQTSEN

-155 IIVKFNTSVDIRY
+155 IIVKFNSSVDIHY
-168 QYLWQAIVGFLLILF
+168 QYIWQAIVGFLLILF

-192 VVKITIF
+192 VVKITIL

-263 VYFANSSS
+263 VYFATSNS

-276 IEGYKEWDIVNYK
+276 IEGYKECDIVNYK

-325 KLIKKDIRWIEI
+325 KLIKKDIHWIEI
-337 DNSFESIGIT
+337 DNSFESLGIT
-347 REKEVLGVEYNP
+347 RKKEALGVDYNP
-359 KVRRLGINWYEYSKI
+359 KVRRFGIDWYEYSKI
-374 NNIHFCIF
+374 NNIHFCMF

-400 LIQERF
+400 LIQEKF
-406 SQNFSRGSYW
+406 SQNDSRGSYW

-421 DKLFVFEKSISDSSL
+421 DKLFIFEKSISDSSL

-454 STYPEIES
+454 SSYPEIES
-462 NSDTSNIYFL
+462 SSDVSNIYFL

-507 VWNILFDKYSY
+507 VWNILFEKYSD

-541 DRDEI
+541 VRDEL

-586 KTMSVNYRGAFALYQ
+586 KTMSINYRGAFALYQ

-613 VENYLE
+613 VENYVE

-636 NDIVSI
+636 NDMVSI
-642 ITEIEYGKGLDE
+642 ITEIEYGKSLGV

-676 FKGIPNLKLIVV
+676 FKGIPKLKLIVV

-757 FGKLPLSSLLLF
+757 FGKLPLSSILLF
-769 EKLLHRK
+769 EKLLHWK

-814 FFTLKLIEGQ
+814 FFTLKLTEGQ

-833 EKDFKKEFKFSLLNH
+833 EKDFKKEFKSSLLNH
-848 LKRNQLTL
+848 LKRKQLTL
-856 DMYLDGITDELKK
+856 NTYLDGIADELKK
-869 YDCIMIGIYER
+869 YDSVMIGIYEK
-880 ELIKREVEKIIFS
+880 ELIKREVEKIIFE
-893 NYFSLE
+893 NYLSLE

>member
-1 MKKEEVFCLFE
+1 MFE
-12 KLILYSPIIILILSY
+12 KLILYSPIIILVLSY

-107 FMAGYDNKEK
+107 FMAGYDNKEN

-168 QYLWQAIVGFLLILF
+168 QYIWQAIVGFLLILF

-214 DIENRYNKYFNKL
+214 DIKNRYNKYFNKL

-313 ISLFKL
+313 ISLFKI

-337 DNSFESIGIT
+337 DNSFESLGIT
-347 REKEVLGVEYNP
+347 RKKEVLGVEYNP
-359 KVRRLGINWYEYSKI
+359 KVRRRRLGINWYEYSRI
-374 NNIHFCIF
+374 NNIHFCMF

-406 SQNFSRGSYW
+406 SQNVSRGGYW

-454 STYPEIES
+454 SIYPEIES
-462 NSDTSNIYFL
+462 NSDTSNIYFS

-500 YNEYEEK
+500 YNEYEEN
-507 VWNILFDKYSY
+507 VWNILFDKYENL
-518 SDDLSDVFLPNL
+518 DNLSDVFLPNL
-530 REPEIILDSFG
+530 KEPEIILDSFG
-541 DRDEI
+541 GRDEI

-568 YDYVDSSTS
+568 FDYVDSSTS

-606 NRNWDSS
+606 NQNWDSS
-613 VENYLE
+613 VENYIE

-636 NDIVSI
+636 NDMVSI
-642 ITEIEYGKGLDE
+642 ITEIEYGKSLGE

-659 VFETKDIELI
+659 VFETKDIEFI

-676 FKGIPNLKLIVV
+676 FKGIPKLKLIVV

-693 THTYGFRS
+693 NHTYGFRS

-710 QDLVEQYIRGL
+710 KDLVEQYIRGL
-721 SITPNLFPSYTDD
+721 SITPNLFPIYND
-734 NKTLNSSMSE
+734 NKTLNLFMSE

-757 FGKLPLSSLLLF
+757 FGKLPLSSILLF
-769 EKLLHRK
+769 EQLLHWK
-776 WWGDNKH
+776 WQEDNKH

-788 MVNLIK
+788 MVKLIK
-794 EKVEYRLSGYRYN
+794 EKVEHRFN

-814 FFTLKLIEGQ
+814 FFTLKLTEGQ
-824 GNQYLRIVN
+824 GKHYLKIVN
-833 EKDFKKEFKFSLLNH
+833 EKEFKKGFKFALLNH

-856 DMYLDGITDELKK
+856 DMYLDGIADELKK
-869 YDCIMIGIYER
+869 YDSVMIGIYEK
-880 ELIKREVEKIIFS
+880 ELIKREVEKIIFE
-893 NYFSLE
+893 NYLSLE

>member
-1 MKKEEVFCLFE
+1 MFE
-12 KLILYSPIIILILSY
+12 KLILYSPIIILVLSY

-107 FMAGYDNKEK
+107 FMAGYDNKEN

-168 QYLWQAIVGFLLILF
+168 QYIWQAIVGFLLILF

-214 DIENRYNKYFNKL
+214 DIKNRYNKYFNKL

-313 ISLFKL
+313 ISLFKI

-337 DNSFESIGIT
+337 DNSFESLGIT
-347 REKEVLGVEYNP
+347 RKKEVLGVEYNP
-359 KVRRLGINWYEYSKI
+359 KVRRRRLGINWYEYSRI
-374 NNIHFCIF
+374 NNIHFCMF

-400 LIQERF
+400 LIQERL
-406 SQNFSRGSYW
+406 SQNVSRGGYW

-462 NSDTSNIYFL
+462 NSDTSNIYFS

-500 YNEYEEK
+500 YNEYEEN
-507 VWNILFDKYSY
+507 VWNILFDKYENL
-518 SDDLSDVFLPNL
+518 DNLSDVFLPNL
-530 REPEIILDSFG
+530 KEPEIILDSFG
-541 DRDEI
+541 GRDEI

-568 YDYVDSSTS
+568 FDYVDSSTS

-606 NRNWDSS
+606 NQNWDSS
-613 VENYLE
+613 VENYIE

-636 NDIVSI
+636 NDMVSI
-642 ITEIEYGKGLDE
+642 ITEIEYGKSLGE

-659 VFETKDIELI
+659 VFETKDIEFI

-676 FKGIPNLKLIVV
+676 FKGIPKLKLIVV

-693 THTYGFRS
+693 NHTYGFRS

-710 QDLVEQYIRGL
+710 KDLVEQYIRGL
-721 SITPNLFPSYTDD
+721 SITPNLFPIYTND
-734 NKTLNSSMSE
+734 NKTLNLSMSE

-757 FGKLPLSSLLLF
+757 FGKLPLSSILLF
-769 EKLLHRK
+769 EQLLHWK
-776 WWGDNKH
+776 WWEDNKH

-788 MVNLIK
+788 MVKLIK
-794 EKVEYRLSGYRYN
+794 EKVEHRFN

-814 FFTLKLIEGQ
+814 FFTLKLTEGQ
-824 GNQYLRIVN
+824 GKHYLKIVN
-833 EKDFKKEFKFSLLNH
+833 EKEFKKGFKFALLNH

-856 DMYLDGITDELKK
+856 DMYLDGIADELKK
-869 YDCIMIGIYER
+869 YDSVMIGIYEK
-880 ELIKREVEKIIFS
+880 ELIKREVEKIIFE
-893 NYFSLE
+893 NYLSLE

>member
-1 MKKEEVFCLFE
+1 MFE
-12 KLILYSPIIILILSY
+12 KLILFSPIIILVLSY

-52 SHILFWSIIS
+52 SHILFWSIVS

-155 IIVKFNTSVDIRY
+155 IIVKFNSSVDIHY
-168 QYLWQAIVGFLLILF
+168 QYIWQAIVGFLLILF

-192 VVKITIF
+192 VVKITIL

-204 DGGLKEVIKS
+204 DGGLKEVIKL

-263 VYFANSSS
+263 VYFATSSS

-325 KLIKKDIRWIEI
+325 KLIKKDIHWIEI
-337 DNSFESIGIT
+337 DNSFESLGIT
-347 REKEVLGVEYNP
+347 RKKEALGVDYNP
-359 KVRRLGINWYEYSKI
+359 KVRRFGIDWYEYSKI
-374 NNIHFCIF
+374 NNIHFCMF

-400 LIQERF
+400 LIQEKF
-406 SQNFSRGSYW
+406 SQNDSKGSYW

-421 DKLFVFEKSISDSSL
+421 DKLFIFEKSISDSSL

-454 STYPEIES
+454 SSYPEIES
-462 NSDTSNIYFL
+462 NSDVSNIYFL

-507 VWNILFDKYSY
+507 VWNILFDKYSD

-577 NFTNLLEIV
+577 NFTNLLEIA

-636 NDIVSI
+636 YDIVSI
-642 ITEIEYGKGLDE
+642 ITEIEYGKSLDE

-676 FKGIPNLKLIVV
+676 FKGIPKLKLIVV

-693 THTYGFRS
+693 THTNGFRS

-721 SITPNLFPSYTDD
+721 SKTPNLFSSYTGD
-734 NKTLNSSMSE
+734 NKTLNSTMCE
-744 FLLKNME
+744 FLLNNIE
-751 LLTSYD
+751 LLTPYD
-757 FGKLPLSSLLLF
+757 FGNLPLSSILLF

-776 WWGDNKH
+776 WSMDKRY
-783 DEQEF
+783 DEKEF
-788 MVNLIK
+788 FVHIIK
-794 EKVEYRLSGYRYN
+794 EKDEYRLSRYRYS
-807 LDRSLLK
+807 LDGSLLK
-814 FFTLKLIEGQ
+814 FFTLKLTESQ

-833 EKDFKKEFKFSLLNH
+833 DKNFKKEFKFALLNH

-856 DMYLDGITDELKK
+856 DMYLDGIANELKK
-869 YDCIMIGIYER
+869 YDSVMIGIYEK
-880 ELIKREVEKIIFS
+880 ELIKREVEKIIFE
-893 NYFSLE
+893 NYLSLE

>member
-1 MKKEEVFCLFE
+1 
-12 KLILYSPIIILILSY
+12 
-27 ILKFFWLRF
+27 
-36 SIFVD
+36 
-41 ELISG
+41 
-46 DKIKYF
+46 
-52 SHILFWSIIS
+52 
-62 YIYWVCHQYEI
+62 
-73 LIFQTSDN
+73 
-81 NLDLVSLV
+81 
-89 SLVLT
+89 
-94 IWASYGVYIGFLQ
+94 
-107 FMAGYDNKEK
+107 
-117 GTYLGYHKMDFLTKS
+117 
-132 NVWYHLTNCW
+132 
-142 EFFGSL
+142 
-148 LLSIVIP
+148 
-155 IIVKFNTSVDIRY
+155 
-168 QYLWQAIVGFLLILF
+168 
-183 IFLLKFSLK
+183 
-192 VVKITIF
+192 
-199 INKNT
+199 
-204 DGGLKEVIKS
+204 
-214 DIENRYNKYFNKL
+214 
-227 IKQKFS
+227 
-233 YGARE
+233 
-238 SYFRQVKMDL
+238 MDL

-263 VYFANSSS
+263 VYFTNSSS

-276 IEGYKEWDIVNYK
+276 VEGYKEWDIVNYK

-337 DNSFESIGIT
+337 DNSFESLGIT
-347 REKEVLGVEYNP
+347 RKKEVLGVEYNS

-507 VWNILFDKYSY
+507 VWNILFDKYSD

-757 FGKLPLSSLLLF
+757 FGQLPLSSLLLF

-794 EKVEYRLSGYRYN
+794 EKVEYRLSGYRYS
-807 LDRSLLK
+807 LERSLLK
-814 FFTLKLIEGQ
+814 FFTLKLTEGQ
-824 GNQYLRIVN
+824 GNQYLRVVN

>member
-1 MKKEEVFCLFE
+1 MFE
-12 KLILYSPIIILILSY
+12 KLILYSPIIILVLSY

-107 FMAGYDNKEK
+107 FMAGYDNKEN

-168 QYLWQAIVGFLLILF
+168 QYIWQAIVGFLLILF

-214 DIENRYNKYFNKL
+214 DIKNRYNKYFNKL

-313 ISLFKL
+313 ISLFKI

-337 DNSFESIGIT
+337 DNSFESLGIT
-347 REKEVLGVEYNP
+347 RKKEVLGVEYNP
-359 KVRRLGINWYEYSKI
+359 KVRRRRLGINWYEYSRI
-374 NNIHFCIF
+374 NNIHFCMF

-406 SQNFSRGSYW
+406 SQNVSRGGYW

-462 NSDTSNIYFL
+462 NSDTSNIYFS

-500 YNEYEEK
+500 YNEYEEN
-507 VWNILFDKYSY
+507 VWNILFDKYENL
-518 SDDLSDVFLPNL
+518 DNLSDVFLPNL
-530 REPEIILDSFG
+530 KEPEIILDSFG
-541 DRDEI
+541 GRDEI

-568 YDYVDSSTS
+568 FDYVDSSTS

-606 NRNWDSS
+606 NQNWDSS
-613 VENYLE
+613 VENYIE

-636 NDIVSI
+636 NDMVSI
-642 ITEIEYGKGLDE
+642 ITEIEYGKSLGE

-659 VFETKDIELI
+659 VFETKDIEFI

-676 FKGIPNLKLIVV
+676 FKGIPKLKLIVV

-693 THTYGFRS
+693 NHTYGFRS

-710 QDLVEQYIRGL
+710 KDLVEQYIRGL
-721 SITPNLFPSYTDD
+721 SITPNLFPIYND
-734 NKTLNSSMSE
+734 NKTLNLSMSE

-757 FGKLPLSSLLLF
+757 FGKLPLSSILLF
-769 EKLLHRK
+769 EQLLHWK
-776 WWGDNKH
+776 WREDNKH

-788 MVNLIK
+788 MVKLIK
-794 EKVEYRLSGYRYN
+794 EKVEHRFN
-807 LDRSLLK
+807 LNRSLLK
-814 FFTLKLIEGQ
+814 FFTLKLTEGQ
-824 GNQYLRIVN
+824 GKHYLKIVN
-833 EKDFKKEFKFSLLNH
+833 EKEFKKGFKFALLNH

-856 DMYLDGITDELKK
+856 DMYLDGIADELKK
-869 YDCIMIGIYER
+869 YDSVMIGIYEK
-880 ELIKREVEKIIFS
+880 ELIKREVEKIIFE
-893 NYFSLE
+893 NYLSLE

>member
-155 IIVKFNTSVDIRY
+155 IIVKFNTSIDIRY

-204 DGGLKEVIKS
+204 DGGLKAVIKS

-263 VYFANSSS
+263 VYFTNSSS

-276 IEGYKEWDIVNYK
+276 VEGYKEWDIVNYK

-337 DNSFESIGIT
+337 DNSFESLGIT
-347 REKEVLGVEYNP
+347 RKKEVLGVEYNS

-507 VWNILFDKYSY
+507 VWNILFDKYSD

-757 FGKLPLSSLLLF
+757 FGQLPLSSLLLF

-794 EKVEYRLSGYRYN
+794 EKVEYRLSGYRYS
-807 LDRSLLK
+807 LERSLLK
-814 FFTLKLIEGQ
+814 FFTLKLTEGQ
-824 GNQYLRIVN
+824 GNQYLRVVN

-880 ELIKREVEKIIFS
+880 ELIKRELEKIIFS

>member
-1 MKKEEVFCLFE
+1 MKKEEVFCLYE

-337 DNSFESIGIT
+337 DNSFESLGIT
-347 REKEVLGVEYNP
+347 RKKEVLGVEYNP

-507 VWNILFDKYSY
+507 VWNILFDKYSD

-794 EKVEYRLSGYRYN
+794 EKVEYRLSGYRYS

-814 FFTLKLIEGQ
+814 FFTLKLTEGQ

-856 DMYLDGITDELKK
+856 DMYLDGIADELKK
-869 YDCIMIGIYER
+869 YDSVMIGIYEK
-880 ELIKREVEKIIFS
+880 ELIKREVEKIIFE
-893 NYFSLE
+893 NYLSLE